1 MKSNQ
6 KSRPVKNKLNALGNP
21 SRRAYTGKN
30 LHSAVLQNKFRREPR
45 TVAHKGVKRNIYF
58 LEI

>member
-1 MKSNQ
+1 MFFGFS
-6 KSRPVKNKLNALGNP
+6 

-45 TVAHKGVKRNIYF
+45 TVAHKGVKRNIY
-58 LEI
+58 LLDI